1 MNRIISSVFTASA
14 LIFGVFLPSEEA
26 VAETATDLVGTWAL
40 VSITREQDGKKT
52 DYFGPNPQGQLIFA
66 PNDRFCRNLSSFG
79 YSQIRVRQS

>member
-1 MNRIISSVFTASA
+1 
-14 LIFGVFLPSEEA
+14 
-26 VAETATDLVGTWAL
+26 VAETAKDLVGTWTL

-66 PNDRFCRNLSSFG
+66 PKWSLCRNLSSFG